1 MPTRRPAFRATALL
15 AGGAFALHELSY
27 TLHPGDAAADAAH
40 GYLAVAG
47 PLIALVIAVAAG
59 QFLGHLARAR
69 RTGESRLRPGGSRA
83 PLWLAATAA
92 LLSVYSVQE
101 ATEGLLA
108 GGHSGGLAA
117 LLGPRALYAM
127 LLAVAIGAVIVLA
140 LRGADVAIALAARR
154 RRARPRPTTLIS
166 RPRPRAA
173 DVVRRR
179 PIALELA
186 GRGPPHASA

>member
-1 MPTRRPAFRATALL
+1 MIPAAFDYRRAASVEQAIELL
-15 AGGAFALHELSY
+15 DDE
-27 TLHPGDAAADAAH
+27 DAK
-40 GYLAVAG
+40 
-47 PLIALVIAVAAG
+47 
-59 QFLGHLARAR
+59 
-69 RTGESRLRPGGSRA
+69 
-83 PLWLAATAA
+83 
-92 LLSVYSVQE
+92 
-101 ATEGLLA
+101 LLA

-127 LLAVAIGAVIVLA
+127 LLAVAIGAVIALA

-154 RRARPRPTTLIS
+154 RATPRPTTLIS

-186 GRGPPHASA
+186 GRGPPHASG